1 MQIIQ
6 NRRIFLAGMSAAG
19 AAGLFKV
26 QPSIAATTGPPPEV
40 SKIRLAKIP
49 GVCIAPQYVAEELL
63 HAEGF
68 DEIEYVE
75 SEPGNATTLNTA
87 SGNIDFSL
95 NFITSSIVAID
106 EGKGLTLLSGVHSGC
121 FELFV
126 RPGINSLRDL
136 RGKRIGV
143 QALGSSPYLFL
154 ASMAAYVGI
163 DPLRDINWVSD
174 PQVRAKELYANGEV
188 DAFLGFPPEP
198 QELRARGIG
207 RVLINS
213 TLDQPWAGY
222 FCCLL
227 AGNADFVREHPV
239 TSKRVLRAILKAADL
254 CAEQPDVAARR
265 LVERNFTAN
274 YDYALEALTDVPY
287 RKWRE
292 YDSEDTVRFYSLRLQ
307 EAGMIKSTP
316 QTIIANGTDWRFL
329 NELRREL
336 KT

>member
-1 MQIIQ
+1 MQIAQ
-6 NRRIFLAGMSAAG
+6 NRRRFLAALTAAG
-19 AAGLFKV
+19 AASLVGAPTRVL
-26 QPSIAATTGPPPEV
+26 AEPPPETTR
-40 SKIRLAKIP
+40 IRLAKIP

-75 SEPGNATTLNTA
+75 SEPGIATTVNTV
-87 SGNIDFSL
+87 SGNVDFSL

-106 EGKGLTLLSGVHSGC
+106 QGKGLTLLSGVHPGC

-126 RPGINSLRDL
+126 RPGIDSLRDL
-136 RGKRIGV
+136 RGKKIGV

-174 PQVRAKELYANGEV
+174 PQVRAKELYASGEV

-213 TLDQPWAGY
+213 TLDQPWAAY

-227 AGNADFVREHPV
+227 AGNADFVREYPV
-239 TSKRVLRAILKAADL
+239 ASKRVLRAILKAADL
-254 CAEQPDVAARR
+254 CAGRPDVAARR
-265 LVERNFTAN
+265 LVERNFTPN
-274 YDYALEALTDVPY
+274 YDYALGALTEVPY

-292 YDSEDTVRFYSLRLQ
+292 YDSEDAVRFYSLRLQ
-307 EAGMIKSTP
+307 EAGMIRSTP

-329 NELRREL
+329 NELKREL

>member
-1 MQIIQ
+1 MKIIQ
-6 NRRIFLAGMSAAG
+6 NRRHFLAGLSAVG
-19 AAGLFKV
+19 SAGLFGV

-75 SEPGNATTLNTA
+75 SDPGTATTLNTA
-87 SGNIDFSL
+87 SGKIDFSL

-106 EGKGLTLLSGVHSGC
+106 QGKGLTLLSGVHSGC
-121 FELFV
+121 NELFV

-143 QALGSSPYLFL
+143 RALGSSPYLFL

-163 DPLRDINWVSD
+163 DPLRDINWITD
-174 PQVRAKELYANGEV
+174 VRAKELFANGEV

-213 TLDQPWAGY
+213 ALDQPWAGY

-254 CAEQPDVAARR
+254 CAEQPEVAARR

-274 YDYALEALTDVPY
+274 YDYALEALAEVPY

-292 YDSEDTVRFYSLRLQ
+292 YDSEDAVRFYSLRLQ
-307 EAGMIKSTP
+307 EAGMIRSTP

-329 NELRREL
+329 NELKREL